1 MVLDRRHE
9 DWHPTNPSST
19 SRTSHDT
26 KRNTLPLWRFATET
40 TGSHS
45 REWSTARD
53 NGSRLVLYRCWAGL
67 RLATRQSLPCVSP
80 PPLQCGE
87 LTHESPPPPPPLVRK
102 QQSLRASPALVGTSA
117 IGPHVSERSEW
128 DANRLDI
135 TIYCPSCSS
144 DVQRVRLS
152 RRSCMMR
159 VESL

>member
-19 SRTSHDT
+19 SRTSQDT
-26 KRNTLPLWRFATET
+26 KRNTLLPLWRFATET

-80 PPLQCGE
+80 PPLAVRRVDPRV
-87 LTHESPPPPPPLVRK
+87 TPPPPLVRK

-135 TIYCPSCSS
+135 TLYCPSCSS